1 MSEKSFFICSLSCFF
16 RTKPSPIFYLERS
29 SCNLFLLKNEATS
42 SSRQDFLFSNI
53 NLRFKNLGFHVM
65 GEGLIG
71 LKANCYYGNFSQPM
85 GLYKLLMSML
95 VPNDSL

>member
-42 SSRQDFLFSNI
+42 SSRQDFLFSNF
-53 NLRFKNLGFHVM
+53 NLKFKNLGFHVM
-65 GEGLIG
+65 GVGLIG
-71 LKANCYYGNFSQPM
+71 LKVLYGNFSQPM
-85 GLYKLLMSML
+85 GLCKLLMSVL
-95 VPNDSL
+95 VPDDSL